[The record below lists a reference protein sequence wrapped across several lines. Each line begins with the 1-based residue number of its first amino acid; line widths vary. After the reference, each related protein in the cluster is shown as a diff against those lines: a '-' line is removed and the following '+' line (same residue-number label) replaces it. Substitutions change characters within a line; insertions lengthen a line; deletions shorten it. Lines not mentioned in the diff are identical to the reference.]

1 MTELDFKIYS
11 TTTSI
16 DEFRVTSLLK
26 VVSSFVNS
34 AQQVRPIVIEL
45 FSSSLL
51 PSSFLPFFSSS
62 SSRRWQAHE
71 QRGSL
76 SGASVI
82 KLAQRRM
89 IFPNS
94 SLQMSPFPKLGVI
107 LG

>member
-1 MTELDFKIYS
+1 MEKSCLTKQKEK
-11 TTTSI
+11 
-16 DEFRVTSLLK
+16 EFDCGRWSQMRLL
-26 VVSSFVNS
+26 
-34 AQQVRPIVIEL
+34 L
-45 FSSSLL
+45 
-51 PSSFLPFFSSS
+51 FFSSS